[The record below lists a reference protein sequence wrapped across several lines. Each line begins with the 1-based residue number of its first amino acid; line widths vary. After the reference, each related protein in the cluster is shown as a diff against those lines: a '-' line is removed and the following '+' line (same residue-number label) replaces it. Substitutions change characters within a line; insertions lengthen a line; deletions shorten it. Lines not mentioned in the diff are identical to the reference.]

1 MSTPAPDK
9 PKFTPAYCSFK
20 SFNSFFDDRRE
31 DGHVTD
37 VVDRS
42 LMTNFAGSTAGELL
56 SALKYLGMISE
67 KGAPSDRYRS
77 YVLADNEARVPM
89 LAEAMRESYSYLF
102 NTEGFNIERATSQQV
117 AELFRAQNIS
127 GSTLARAIIFFLAAA
142 KQANIKVSP
151 NIRAPGVSSTS
162 AKKVRKETTPLPPSA
177 PLPPTPPPHAAK
189 PASDVHV
196 FEIPI
201 PIDRKV
207 SISIPKDFVDA
218 DWELFQT
225 MLGAYIGH
233 WKKRTAELQKVVN
246 SPEEDSEL

>member
-1 MSTPAPDK
+1 MSTTAFEK
-9 PKFTPAYCSFK
+9 PKLTPAYCSFK
-20 SFNSFFDDRRE
+20 SFNSFFDARRE

-56 SALKYLGMISE
+56 SALKYLGMISD
-67 KGAPSDRYRS
+67 KGAPSERYRG

-89 LAEAMRESYSYLF
+89 LAAAMRESYDFLF
-102 NTEGFNIERATSQQV
+102 NAPNFNIERATSQQV
-117 AELFRAQNIS
+117 AELFRGQGIN
-127 GSTLARAIIFFLAAA
+127 GSTLSRAIIFFLAAV

-151 NIRAPGVSSTS
+151 NIRAPGLS
-162 AKKVRKETTPLPPSA
+162 AVVRRARKEPTPLTPSTM
-177 PLPPTPPPHAAK
+177 PLPSPPPVK
-189 PASDVHV
+189 SASDVHV

-233 WKKRTAELQKVVN
+233 WKKRTAEMQRTTN
-246 SPEEDSEL
+246 STLEDNEL